1 VAFVTTGEYLLNT
14 QQLLGFPNILSTS
27 SQKADLFHEPLDD
40 VKTLQPENR
49 K

>member
-1 VAFVTTGEYLLNT
+1 LNT

-27 SQKADLFHEPLDD
+27 SRKTDLFHERLDD
-40 VKTLQPENR
+40 VKTLQPEKR